1 MCLERPPFHGEIP
14 TNHRKI
20 EIFCK
25 MSEAELDLERRLV
38 DLIDRIS
45 VPLGYNLSIVDE
57 VKRALRL
64 GKLLMVSLI
73 AFHNSFNVI
82 GMSKTRWPISDIKL
96 GGSYQRD
103 TATRNKL
110 DVDMVVLVE
119 NFNLDENSNMTF
131 DEIRCKFQEALLKD
145 TRLHDVDMTDF
156 KIVPNGLATKF
167 TYKEVNFDLVPAP
180 ALPANPR
187 KNPIQV

>member
-110 DVDMVVLVE
+110 DVDMVVFVE
-119 NFNLDENSNMTF
+119 NFNLDENSNGVRVRIF
-131 DEIRCKFQEALLKD
+131 SRLLLKEGSHA
-145 TRLHDVDMTDF
+145 RIVVIMLDF
-156 KIVPNGLATKF
+156 WLK
-167 TYKEVNFDLVPAP
+167 PAMN
-180 ALPANPR
+180 LPGKNRREPR
-187 KNPIQV
+187 TFASWPSCGSKT